1 MFRSVADGATLWEVV
16 LPAEARQ
23 LPKRLAKAD
32 RLLADSRLPE
42 VFRPYFSADAGRRTI
57 PMETFI
63 RLMYLK
69 SYLKMGY
76 ERLVEEVTGSITYR
90 VFARVGIDQPVPDK
104 STLTYIVQRCGPD
117 AVAAL
122 NQVMVE
128 IGREL
133 GVVDVSK
140 VRTDSTIVDA
150 NIAYPTDS
158 GLLTK
163 AVKRIVGA
171 AGILTAGLGLD
182 ASVEDTTEEL
192 KDLNRQ
198 IGAWSRSKKPDRK
211 DQILVLTDQIAD
223 LASRAGSEAVTVAAE
238 AAAALQSVTAAPKG
252 SRRAFKSLTGVL
264 AVLDQV
270 VFQAVERARERPVPN
285 AAKRL
290 SLNDGDARCVSKGT
304 TRKGT
309 QFGYTADISE
319 DAAGIIL
326 DYGAYI
332 GQPGDSDLILPAVQ
346 NIADTVGVP
355 AAVTADQTYG
365 AALARQGLTDAGVGL
380 VAIKAK
386 GKPGPERLA
395 VEATTEFK
403 ALTRWRA
410 GIEGRIS
417 TLKRDHGWDRT
428 RMPGIEGA
436 LTWLGWGVFSHNT
449 RKLGTLL

>member
-1 MFRSVADGATLWEVV
+1 M
-16 LPAEARQ
+16 PPEARR
-23 LPKRLAKAD
+23 LPKKLAKAD

-42 VFRPYFSADAGRRTI
+42 VFRPHFSADSGRKTI

-90 VFARVGIDQPVPDK
+90 LFARIGIDQPVPDK
-104 STLTYIVQRCGPD
+104 STLTYIVQRCGPGAIAD
-117 AVAAL
+117 L
-122 NQVMVE
+122 NQVIVE
-128 IGREL
+128 IAREL

-171 AGILTAGLGLD
+171 ARTLTTGLGLD
-182 ASVEDTTEEL
+182 ASVEDTTDDL
-192 KDLNRQ
+192 KDLNRR

-223 LASRAGSEAVTVAAE
+223 LAARAGSEAVTVVAE
-238 AAAALQSVTAAPKG
+238 AAAAVQGVVAAPKG
-252 SRRAFKSLTGVL
+252 SRRAFRSLTDVL

-285 AAKRL
+285 DQKRL
-290 SLNDGDARCVSKGT
+290 SLYDGDARCASKGT

-309 QFGYTADISE
+309 QFGYTAEISE
-319 DAAGIIL
+319 DASG
-326 DYGAYI
+326 
-332 GQPGDSDLILPAVQ
+332 LIL
-346 NIADTVGVP
+346 GYGWS
-355 AAVTADQTYG
+355 AAV
-365 AALARQGLTDAGVGL
+365 
-380 VAIKAK
+380 
-386 GKPGPERLA
+386 
-395 VEATTEFK
+395 F
-403 ALTRWRA
+403 
-410 GIEGRIS
+410 S
-417 TLKRDHGWDRT
+417 DR
-428 RMPGIEGA
+428 
-436 LTWLGWGVFSHNT
+436 
-449 RKLGTLL
+449 